1 MVSESDRP
9 VAQLTRELG
18 VPDNVLSR
26 WVSRQRQA
34 HAQGATSATLREKR
48 EELAALRRENLLL
61 RQERNFSTRAAAFLA
76 RESQ

>member
-18 VPDNVLSR
+18 VPDNVLYR

-34 HAQGATSATLREKR
+34 HAQGATPVTLREKR
-48 EELAALRRENLLL
+48 EELATLRRENLLL
-61 RQERNFSTRAAAFLA
+61 RQERNFLTRAAAFLA